1 MIRCAEH
8 VARMGKKRDAKEN
21 DLVEDLSV
29 DGRITLIWILR
40 KRMEVEWITMTQY
53 TTKWWVINLLGS

>member
-1 MIRCAEH
+1 
-8 VARMGKKRDAKEN
+8 MGKKRDAKEN

>member
-8 VARMGKKRDAKEN
+8 VARMGKKRYAKEN
-21 DLVEDLSV
+21 DLVEDLRV
-29 DGRITLIWILR
+29 DGRITLIWIIR
-40 KRMEVEWITMTQY
+40 KRMDVEWITMTQY